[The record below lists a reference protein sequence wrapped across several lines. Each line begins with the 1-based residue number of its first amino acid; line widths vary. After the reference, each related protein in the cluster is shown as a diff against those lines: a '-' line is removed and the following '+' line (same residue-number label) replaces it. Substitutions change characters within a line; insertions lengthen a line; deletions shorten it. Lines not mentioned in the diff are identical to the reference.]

1 MRRVR
6 YLQEAS
12 KRHILDRL
20 KRDLELETSNSEIL
34 GTQIQQT
41 TEEFNQAINSMTK
54 RRAESER
61 EMGRLR
67 VLIADMEKELL
78 GDG

>member
-1 MRRVR
+1 M
-6 YLQEAS
+6 QEAS

-20 KRDLELETSNSEIL
+20 KRDLELERINSESL
-34 GTQIQQT
+34 GTKIGEL
-41 TEEFNQAINSMTK
+41 TEVLNTNLSTLTK

-67 VLIADMEKELL
+67 VLIADVEQDLL
-78 GDG
+78 ENT